1 MAAPETTELRA
12 MGDEDLMQELEDTH
26 QALFNLRFQTA
37 TRQLADVSRV
47 HSARRRIARI
57 KTLLTER
64 DILAEADALLASDPA
79 GDTGDTGDTGDEAAG
94 DEAAGDEAAGDGA
107 AGDEPDEATEEEA
120 ADGDEDA
127 DKESDQGDEG

>member
-1 MAAPETTELRA
+1 MATPETTELRA
-12 MGDEDLMQELEDTH
+12 MGAEDLVQELEDTH

-47 HSARRRIARI
+47 RSARRRIARI

-79 GDTGDTGDTGDEAAG
+79 GDTGGEAAG
-94 DEAAGDEAAGDGA
+94 DEAAGDEAAGD
-107 AGDEPDEATEEEA
+107 EPDEATEEDAE
-120 ADGDEDA
+120 DGDEDT
-127 DKESDQGDEG
+127 DKESDQGDED